1 MYMINDNA
9 PINRE
14 RVRDRIKRTVTNHSD
29 HNERDQH
36 ADTVILSRT
45 DLRRPHLPISNYGAE
60 IPLCWQC
67 GEETNHC
74 HLLHLGVSD
83 VVDMRSSLSL
93 LRNAHRSRIYHH
105 NNNYPTT
112 HLSSQHHHRQSSHI
126 CCSCNNNNNNN
137 TSTTTLLTAI
147 TTNTTYDVTD
157 GRTGSSQSQE

>member
-1 MYMINDNA
+1 MINDNA

-45 DLRRPHLPISNYGAE
+45 DLRRPHLPISNNGAE

-83 VVDMRSSLSL
+83 VVDMRSSLSF
-93 LRNAHRSRIYHH
+93 LRNAHRSRIYHKH
-105 NNNYPTT
+105 NNGPTT
-112 HLSSQHHHRQSSHI
+112 HLSSQHHNRQPSHI
-126 CCSCNNNNNNN
+126 CFSYSNNN
-137 TSTTTLLTAI
+137 TSTTTLFTAI
-147 TTNTTYDVTD
+147 KTDTTFDITD
-157 GRTGSSQSQE
+157 GRTGSQSQE